1 MKFFL
6 DENIPLSI
14 NNTIKN
20 LGFKVEHTRNVG
32 LTGSPDKEI
41 AEYARKQN
49 AILVTRDIEFGS
61 RILYPKNSHYGLLI
75 LRLPFNFSAK
85 QISEN
90 LKKFLNNINVE
101 ILVNSI
107 TILELGRYRRRMLF

>member
-32 LTGSPDKEI
+32 LTGSSDKEI